1 MKSSTLGILFVIQK
15 SKINKSGK
23 CPIRCRITVDRN
35 IKEFSTGLFIKPE
48 CWDINNQLAKDQEDS
63 DYINDNIILIT
74 QKLQD
79 IYLKLKLAGA
89 SFTIVDILSK
99 YKGESTSEEMGVLA
113 AFNLHNQHIKKLIGK
128 DIQEVTYSKYL
139 ETYTHIESFIKWKFK
154 TSDVLLKQL
163 KGSFL
168 DDLQYYLVTEK
179 NFQQSTINKVIQ
191 RFRKV
196 IKYAIVNEYLGK
208 DPFIAFKN
216 KTVKK
221 EIIFLNREE
230 LKKLENHNFENTR
243 LGKIKDMFV
252 FCCYTGLG
260 FKEMANLKWT
270 DIHKGFDN
278 ELWLEVKRQKTGK
291 SYKVPLFDVVKVIIY
306 KYKIE
311 VDEFVLPNISNS
323 NFNAYLKEIAAIV
336 GINKH
341 LTHHMA
347 RKTFASTVLLYNNV
361 PMEIVSELLGHSSLR
376 ITQGYYG
383 KVVQKKVS
391 ETFIKLKK
399 KVK

>member
-1 MKSSTLGILFVIQK
+1 MKSNTLTILFQILKAKQNIQ
-15 SKINKSGK
+15 GK
-23 CPIRCRITVDRN
+23 CPIRCRITLNRN
-35 IKEFSTGLFIKPE
+35 IKEFSTGLFVKPE
-48 CWDINNQLAKDQEDS
+48 NWDNNNQAANGQEDS
-63 DYINDNIILIT
+63 DYINDNITLIR

-79 IYLKLKLAGA
+79 SYLKLKLAGDT
-89 SFTIVDILSK
+89 FTVADILAK
-99 YKGESTSEEMGVLA
+99 YKGESTIEEMGVLA
-113 AFNLHNQHIKKLIGK
+113 TFHLHNQHIKKLVGK
-128 DIQEVTYSKYL
+128 KIQWVTYSKYL
-139 ETYTHIESFIKWKFK
+139 ETYIHIEGFIKWKFK

-163 KGSFL
+163 KCSFL

-179 NFQQSTINKVIQ
+179 SFQQSTINKVIQ

-196 IKYAIVNEYLGK
+196 VKYAIVNEYLGK

-221 EIIFLNREE
+221 EIVFLTREE
-230 LKKLENHNFENTR
+230 LKKLENHKFENHR
-243 LGKIKDMFV
+243 LQRVKDMFV

-270 DIHKGFDN
+270 DIHEGFDG
-278 ELWLEVKRQKTGK
+278 ELWIEIKRQKTGK
-291 SYKVPLFDVVKVIIY
+291 SYKVPLFDVVKIIIY
-306 KYKIE
+306 KYKSE
-311 VDEFVLPNISNS
+311 VEQFVLPNISNS
-323 NFNAYLKEIAAIV
+323 NFNAYLKEIAAIT

-347 RKTFASTVLLYNNV
+347 RKTFASTVLLYNDV

-391 ETFIKLKK
+391 ETFLKLKK
-399 KVK
+399 KV